1 MTPIAAFSTALHP
14 AFLDGDPAAHL
25 KETEA
30 GNVGLVRDAYAA
42 LARGDAAAFAGLL
55 TDDAKLEIVGPPD
68 LPFAGQWKGR
78 GAVVDAVRHNFSLL
92 EGQEPVVEAVVA
104 QGDAVVVLFEETGQV
119 RATGREYRG
128 RGVQV
133 FTVRDGKLSRVRQFA
148 DSAPLVAA
156 FRGAGGGA

>member
-1 MTPIAAFSTALHP
+1 MTPVAAFSTALHP

-55 TDDAKLEIVGPPD
+55 TDDAELEIVGPPD

-78 GAVVDAVRHNFSLL
+78 WPGRSRPFPDAERCS
-92 EGQEPVVEAVVA
+92 GVA
-104 QGDAVVVLFEETGQV
+104 TPRRLFPARTRKTSAG
-119 RATGREYRG
+119 RARSCPQR
-128 RGVQV
+128 
-133 FTVRDGKLSRVRQFA
+133 
-148 DSAPLVAA
+148 AA
-156 FRGAGGGA
+156 RARNRRNNRSSWKML